1 MLSVEDDNDDVDDPA
16 AADNECDNCVTISIA
31 NTPSPLTISIL
42 EGVFSTH
49 CIIISSG
56 TVVCWGILVEVLHP
70 TSPCITMYLSIVPCK
85 RCCCHES
92 LTLLLIVA
100 EERR

>member
-31 NTPSPLTISIL
+31 NTPLPSPLTISIL

-56 TVVCWGILVEVLHP
+56 TVVDWGI
-70 TSPCITMYLSIVPCK
+70 
-85 RCCCHES
+85 
-92 LTLLLIVA
+92 
-100 EERR
+100 

>member
-56 TVVCWGILVEVLHP
+56 TVVCWVLG
-70 TSPCITMYLSIVPCK
+70 YFGG
-85 RCCCHES
+85 S
-92 LTLLLIVA
+92 LTSHNSLYYNIFIYCALQAMLLP
-100 EERR
+100 